1 MNITIIIVRL
11 APPLPPFLSP
21 QFNLAWKIFENHI
34 NSIITCRKRACLPGS
49 PFKREYKIEL
59 WKFEGIIQSKPCD
72 ILKTRLLTHTIIRGQ
87 PINWNIVHCF
97 NSWSWPSTFIC
108 LISFLSIIKN
118 NSSWIQRDCKL
129 TRINNTLNLDR
140 IRMKTWSNNLISFF
154 IGKIFAVFNEYRFN
168 YERKSYKQLYFWGH
182 IRLYSRGSTVIETS
196 TKLR

>member
-1 MNITIIIVRL
+1 MQTWIMEVR
-11 APPLPPFLSP
+11 
-21 QFNLAWKIFENHI
+21 
-34 NSIITCRKRACLPGS
+34 
-49 PFKREYKIEL
+49 REYPIETM
-59 WKFEGIIQSKPCD
+59 WH
-72 ILKTRLLTHTIIRGQ
+72 LKNSVAYAYNNVRGQ
-87 PINWNIVHCF
+87 SINWNMVLCF

-129 TRINNTLNLDR
+129 TQINNTLNLDR

>member
-1 MNITIIIVRL
+1 MEVRRDYSIETMWHL
-11 APPLPPFLSP
+11 
-21 QFNLAWKIFENHI
+21 K
-34 NSIITCRKRACLPGS
+34 NSVA
-49 PFKREYKIEL
+49 YAYNNV
-59 WKFEGIIQSKPCD
+59 
-72 ILKTRLLTHTIIRGQ
+72 RGQ

-154 IGKIFAVFNEYRFN
+154 LLVQYLQFSMNIDLIMKENHISNSIFEDIFDYILGGL
-168 YERKSYKQLYFWGH
+168 QL
-182 IRLYSRGSTVIETS
+182 
-196 TKLR
+196 